1 MGNEEI
7 RKIVHGICKKNSI
20 DESLFYIANICNS
33 KNIIYDFRNKK
44 EKIKEKFI
52 IRYFA
57 KYDMFVVWNR
67 EDHKPQ
73 TKKLTLSKKDF
84 NKSIDTK
91 TNVVKK
97 GVEFKW
103 RKLTT
108 AYVSDLK
115 DLEKIIL
122 ECTK

>member
-1 MGNEEI
+1 M
-7 RKIVHGICKKNSI
+7 
-20 DESLFYIANICNS
+20 FYIANICNS

-44 EKIKEKFI
+44 EEIKEKFI
-52 IRYFA
+52 IRYFT
-57 KYDMFVVWNR
+57 KYAMFVVWNR
-67 EDHKPQ
+67 KEHKPQ

-84 NKSIDTK
+84 NKCIDTK

-108 AYVSDLK
+108 AYVSDLEN
-115 DLEKIIL
+115 LEKTIL